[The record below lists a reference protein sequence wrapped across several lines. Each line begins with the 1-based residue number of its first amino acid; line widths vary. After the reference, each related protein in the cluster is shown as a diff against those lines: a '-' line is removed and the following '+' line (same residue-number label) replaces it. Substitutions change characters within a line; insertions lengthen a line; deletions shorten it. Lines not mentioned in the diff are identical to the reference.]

1 MIQGHPQSPLEPIK
15 NGAFPEKNTNDEGMG
30 EPQLGSILETLNNAL

>member
-15 NGAFPEKNTNDEGMG
+15 NGAFPKKNTNDKSMG
-30 EPQLGSILETLNNAL
+30 KPQFGSILETLNNAL

>member
-15 NGAFPEKNTNDEGMG
+15 NGAFPEKNTYDKGMG
-30 EPQLGSILETLNNAL
+30 EPQFGSILETLNNAL

>member
-15 NGAFPEKNTNDEGMG
+15 NGPFPEKNTNDEGMG
-30 EPQLGSILETLNNAL
+30 EPQFGSRLETLNNAL